1 MRGGSS
7 SRNSSVLVTTT
18 LLAASC
24 VLLMKATT
32 CLAWRCYGGMSG
44 RRALLPGV
52 SLSLRRSPSSASPIT
67 GLSHRT
73 LMASTAATGSG
84 RASAAVKQDSKKRC
98 VLWMAER
105 NACILHPHPSLT
117 PPPPHQP
124 PTHRDDK
131 KDSSQQQGKLD
142 LQPPRGTRDFYPE
155 EMRVRN
161 WLFGHWRQV
170 AREHGFEEYDAPVLE
185 SEALY
190 VRKAGE
196 EVTEQLYNFEDKGG
210 RRVALRPEM
219 TPSLARMVM
228 AKRNGLVLP
237 VKWFSFPQCWRYER
251 MTRGRRREHY
261 QWNMD
266 VWGVPGVE
274 AEAELLS
281 AITTFFDRVG
291 LTAKDVGIKVNSR
304 GVLMEV
310 LAALGVPEEKFAAT
324 CVLVDKL
331 EKVPLSAIQDDLTA
345 LGLEEA
351 VVLRLL
357 EVIQSKDVEGLEKA
371 IGKDSAA
378 LGQLRQLF
386 EYARAYGFEEWLV
399 LDASVVRGL
408 AYYTGVV
415 FEAFDRQGELRA
427 ICGGGRYD
435 KLLETFGGEALPAV
449 GFGFGDAVIMELL
462 ESKNLVP
469 ALPLG
474 LDALVFAMEPGLQ
487 TTAIAAATSL
497 RSVGLAVDLQLEAR
511 KTKWAFKHADRLGA
525 VYVVLVGAGEAA
537 EGKVQ
542 VKHMATGQQEAV
554 AVVDLG
560 TWMSMEGRASA
571 ATAQP

>member
-1 MRGGSS
+1 MTKRVRGASS
-7 SRNSSVLVTTT
+7 SSSQSVLVTIF
-18 LLAASC
+18 LAAAC
-24 VLLMKATT
+24 AIFMKAAT
-32 CLAWRCYGGMSG
+32 CLAWRCYGAAAG
-44 RRALLPGV
+44 RRASVSEVPLL
-52 SLSLRRSPSSASPIT
+52 SRRLPSSASLVRVRSL
-67 GLSHRT
+67 GHQT
-73 LMASTAATGSG
+73 LMASDAADGG
-84 RASAAVKQDSKKRC
+84 RASAAVKQDSNKR
-98 VLWMAER
+98 A
-105 NACILHPHPSLT
+105 
-117 PPPPHQP
+117 
-124 PTHRDDK
+124 DK
-131 KDSSQQQGKLD
+131 KGTSQPQKAKLD

-155 EMRVRN
+155 EMRLRN

-266 VWGVPGVE
+266 VWGISGVE
-274 AEAELLS
+274 AEAELLA
-281 AITTFFDRVG
+281 AIVSFFARVG
-291 LTAKDVGIKVNSR
+291 LTANDVGIKVNSR
-304 GVLMEV
+304 GVLTEV
-310 LAALGVPEEKFAAT
+310 LAALGVPEENFAAT

-331 EKVPLSAIQDDLTA
+331 EKIPLSAIQDDLTA
-345 LGLEEA
+345 LGLEES

-386 EYARAYGFEEWLV
+386 EYARAYGFDDWLV

-435 KLLETFGGEALPAV
+435 KLLEAFGGEALPAV
-449 GFGFGDAVIMELL
+449 GFGFGDAVIIELL
-462 ESKNLVP
+462 ESKKLVP
-469 ALPLG
+469 ALPLR
-474 LDALVFAMEPGLQ
+474 LDASVFAMETGLQ

-497 RSVGLAVDLQLEAR
+497 RSAGLMVDLQLEAR

-525 VYVVLVGAGEAA
+525 TYVVLVGAGEAA
-537 EGKVQ
+537 EGKVK
-542 VKHMATGQQEAV
+542 VKHMATGQQETLP
-554 AVVDLG
+554 VVDLG
-560 TWMSMEGRASA
+560 NWMLAASA
-571 ATAQP
+571 ASAGVMHP